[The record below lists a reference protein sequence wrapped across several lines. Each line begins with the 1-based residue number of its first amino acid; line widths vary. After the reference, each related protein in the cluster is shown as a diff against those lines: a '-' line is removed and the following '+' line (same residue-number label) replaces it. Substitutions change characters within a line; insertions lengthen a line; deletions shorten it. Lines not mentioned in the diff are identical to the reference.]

1 MIYVKRILIL
11 FTGGTISMGTS
22 HDLNKTIIKD
32 NHLELL
38 ALIQKRL
45 TNINLTHHIYS
56 MVPSPS
62 LTPKDILEIAKL
74 VDSFLEVENYDGVV
88 VTHGTDTL
96 EETAFFLDAYL
107 NTKKPVVITGSM
119 RNYDEIGYDGF
130 SNLFSSILVAAAN
143 ESYQRGVLVCLN
155 DEINA
160 SFEVIKTHTLSL
172 DTFKSLE
179 FGPLGLVDEE
189 SVLYFR
195 SADYQKYQIKP
206 QQLTKRVEIVNVV
219 SGMSDELI
227 RHYVNQNVDGLI
239 IEAFG
244 RGNVPA
250 NLIES
255 FKLALEKGIVLVLT
269 SRCPMGRIRDSYAY
283 PGGGY
288 QLKQIGLLS
297 GNSLPSYKA
306 RLLLMMVLSAGLN
319 PQDFFK

>member
-1 MIYVKRILIL
+1 M
-11 FTGGTISMGTS
+11 
-22 HDLNKTIIKD
+22 
-32 NHLELL
+32 
-38 ALIQKRL
+38 
-45 TNINLTHHIYS
+45 
-56 MVPSPS
+56 
-62 LTPKDILEIAKL
+62 
-74 VDSFLEVENYDGVV
+74 
-88 VTHGTDTL
+88 
-96 EETAFFLDAYL
+96 
-107 NTKKPVVITGSM
+107 
-119 RNYDEIGYDGF
+119 
-130 SNLFSSILVAAAN
+130 
-143 ESYQRGVLVCLN
+143 
-155 DEINA
+155 
-160 SFEVIKTHTLSL
+160 
-172 DTFKSLE
+172 
-179 FGPLGLVDEE
+179 
-189 SVLYFR
+189 LYFR